1 MRLGSALGGLLLG
14 PLVLMGLAGCGG
26 DSGDN
31 SPTPPATKAPPA
43 GLMLDFES
51 GLDVGQ
57 QASVVTN
64 AGTANLHTEAR
75 STATPDVEVV
85 KGRDGGHAVRF
96 PAYTGAAKAPATV
109 LVATDEGSGA
119 LDPGDDAFTFGATFQ
134 LDEHSSG
141 SAADNG
147 DNLVQRGTFDSPG
160 QLKIQLDHDV
170 PSCRIKGEAGEV
182 FVKAAGPI
190 DPGSWYSVTCER
202 KGSDVA
208 LTVKAY
214 DGGAGGGSWHE
225 TGPTGKLS
233 LDAVPLT
240 IGGKTGP
247 DGTPVAS
254 ADQFNGVVDDVFFRV
269 G

>member
-1 MRLGSALGGLLLG
+1 MRLGSALGALLVG
-14 PLVLMGLAGCGG
+14 PLVLAGLVGCGG
-26 DSGDN
+26 DDGDG
-31 SPTPPATKAPPA
+31 STQPPPTKAPPA

-64 AGTANLHTEAR
+64 AGTANVHTEAR
-75 STATPDVEVV
+75 STATPALEVV

-96 PAYTGAAKAPATV
+96 PAYTGAASAPATV

-119 LDPGDDAFTFGATFQ
+119 LDPQDDAFSFGATFQ

-170 PSCRIKGEAGEV
+170 PSCRIKGDAGEV
-182 FVKAAGPI
+182 FVKAGGPI
-190 DPGSWYSVTCER
+190 DPGAWYSVTCER
-202 KGSDVA
+202 KASEVE

-214 DGGAGGGSWHE
+214 DGAAGGGTWHASGA
-225 TGPTGKLS
+225 TGTLD

-240 IGGKTGP
+240 VGGKTGP

-254 ADQFNGVVDDVFFRV
+254 ADQFNGVVDDVFLRV
-269 G
+269 E